1 MLNSGAQGCVPSGV
15 AALLRQP
22 SAGGAGGFSGTL
34 VFLLGHY
41 THSFKDT
48 VLTTLLVLLGPDLTS
63 CPTSGQGH
71 EGSWQKREEGR
82 RGKRQKKKIDS
93 RSSGARWELGGGSG
107 PGTSHPWAQCLQTGS
122 PRGGHYLQGLGMISS
137 PDDLRFACKS

>member
-82 RGKRQKKKIDS
+82 RGKRQKKKKLTLEAQ
-93 RSSGARWELGGGSG
+93 GPGGSLVVG
-107 PGTSHPWAQCLQTGS
+107 PAQAPPIPGRSASRQAR
-122 PRGGHYLQGLGMISS
+122 RGADTICRALE
-137 PDDLRFACKS
+137 